1 MGFFGAKPDAEPD
14 FNPPLAGKPYEL
26 ISLLGGPLGDIAH
39 DQQALA
45 RATALANGPEAAT
58 FGYLLLDVKG
68 CLGRFWK
75 QVYAVIVKG
84 AVYIFE
90 SPTAERTLRLLAASD
105 CECEVGE
112 REECKAGVY
121 CFRLK
126 HADGSAAFCAFNSKA
141 MLLWLQA
148 LQTGGVKY
156 EDPPVDVGNTQ
167 SLFELRATLLTGE
180 EIHLDRYQGCVCLVV
195 NAASK

>member
-1 MGFFGAKPDAEPD
+1 
-14 FNPPLAGKPYEL
+14 
-26 ISLLGGPLGDIAH
+26 
-39 DQQALA
+39 
-45 RATALANGPEAAT
+45 
-58 FGYLLLDVKG
+58 
-68 CLGRFWK
+68 
-75 QVYAVIVKG
+75 VYAVIVKG

-180 EIHLDRYQGCVCLVV
+180 EIDLDRYQGCVCLVV